1 MKKEKIIRKFK
12 GKCLN
17 CKKPRTIL
25 IRESS
30 NKWCR
35 KNGVGVANF
44 YCSKKCEKEFKKKL
58 DKIIAF
64 SEGYEKALKDVIK
77 KIRKEIKWIKSHM
90 KDIKHPNN
98 SYHQG
103 SIDILEIIL
112 KSLADI
118 KAGKIKRAV

>member
-1 MKKEKIIRKFK
+1 MKKGKIIRKFK
-12 GKCLN
+12 DKCLN

-35 KNGVGVANF
+35 ENDIGVANF

-64 SEGYEKALKDVIK
+64 SEGYEKAIKDTMK
-77 KIRKEIKWIKSHM
+77 KLRNKT
-90 KDIKHPNN
+90 KH
-98 SYHQG
+98 SK
-103 SIDILEIIL
+103 LT
-112 KSLADI
+112 
-118 KAGKIKRAV
+118 